1 VSRLN
6 RYTVLLLIL
15 LLTFLFGQRFE
26 SRKSDNYTF
35 KDAVNKYSKKEYVK
49 TKHILDNLSFSE
61 QMQYEEEIE
70 LLLMKTEYRLSNFSE
85 SENIGKNFLIK
96 YSNSSFIPDVYLVFG
111 DILYTKQNFD
121 TAYRTYII
129 SLKSNPNK
137 KTTEKLHKRLLKTLQ
152 YGISAQT
159 IDELL
164 YTEVNEE
171 IIQVLLLSKAHIALS
186 DGSVNAFSNYID
198 RIDRN
203 TLSSPLKKY
212 YDNLVDK
219 SESESSKVNIPVVL
233 PLSGKDSEIGI
244 DFLDGLKFAQSNN
257 TQKDMDISFIVYD
270 NESDQ
275 LRTIEILERINNNDN
290 LMLLGPI
297 GEANSIITSS
307 YSNQLDFPVIL
318 PYSINDDLA
327 SISQNLYFMNSDL
340 KVRGE
345 TAAKLIAEDL
355 TAENIVVL
363 APANKDGKGIV
374 DAFTNELN
382 KYDLSPII
390 IEWYAGVPMNL
401 NRQFESIREKAWEL
415 HALTDTTGSDSIYFE
430 NPTVMFDSTL
440 LSDSTFSSRSLIDSL
455 LAVFKAENDLMTKDD
470 SADVVLETIDA
481 IYMPIN
487 SADLEYVGAQF
498 PAYNLET
505 IVIGNDNWTNTNI
518 LQKENIGPHLD
529 GMLVISNYKLH
540 SVNQLNTMIDQKRT
554 QYFYQAIDS
563 YNMILDLVRRSSDW
577 DRSIN
582 QLLNSAYYYSG
593 VFGSYNFSKGS
604 NVNSN
609 LNVFEFDGRRF
620 NTFEKDNQFIN

>member
-1 VSRLN
+1 MSRLN

-297 GEANSIITSS
+297 GEANSIITGS